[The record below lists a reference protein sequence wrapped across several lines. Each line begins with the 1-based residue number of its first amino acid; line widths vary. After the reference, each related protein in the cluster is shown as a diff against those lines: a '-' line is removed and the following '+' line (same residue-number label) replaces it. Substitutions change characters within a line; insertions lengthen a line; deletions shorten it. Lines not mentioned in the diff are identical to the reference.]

1 VCSECF
7 DYGVKMTD
15 TAAHE
20 LVAAIPLDVGLE
32 SYRERLIPL
41 AQATV
46 SGAGRRQIDRRRD
59 SVLADVWDEPLARI
73 VAAGVARLRRLV
85 EAAEV
90 DLAGSSRESRV
101 AGAVVDRLLF
111 ELLEHQDQNVAA
123 LASLE
128 GELQNLDP
136 DERAV
141 RALCAARGA
150 ASAARIPRNEIRAAV
165 VRVARTAAHGGL
177 DDPDAVER
185 CTRQLAR
192 LLATDRRREA
202 AREWVAQMSAFHLEP
217 FPLLAEE
224 LRLLAEQEPADQP
237 DDDPIWLQACFGI
250 VVEQSLAHS

>member
-1 VCSECF
+1 
-7 DYGVKMTD
+7 MTD

-20 LVAAIPLDVGLE
+20 LVAAIPFDVGLE

-41 AQATV
+41 AQATL
-46 SGAGRRQIDRRRD
+46 SGAPRRQIDKRRD
-59 SVLADVWDEPLARI
+59 SVMADVWDTSLARI
-73 VAAGVARLRRLV
+73 VASGVAHLRRLV
-85 EAAEV
+85 EAAEA
-90 DLAGSSRESRV
+90 DLVHPARESRV

-128 GELQNLDP
+128 AELQDVDP
-136 DERAV
+136 DERAG

-150 ASAARIPRNEIRAAV
+150 ATAARIPRNEIRAAI
-165 VRVARTAAHGGL
+165 VRVARTAAGGGL
-177 DDPDAVER
+177 DDPDAVET
-185 CTRQLAR
+185 CTRRLAR
-192 LLATDRRREA
+192 LLATDPRREA
-202 AREWVAQMSAFHLEP
+202 ARAWVAQLATCHREP